1 MPTRPYSLATVNST
15 RLRVTR
21 GCSCLKVAAGQVISD
36 LKVKIMNASALD
48 KNADRNAYKILDAPA
63 GYAGRFDDSALPAG
77 WGLKYAADGVYLRF
91 NKGLMLII
99 R

>member
-1 MPTRPYSLATVNST
+1 MTTCSLSGDYE
-15 RLRVTR
+15 VTI
-21 GCSCLKVAAGQVISD
+21 GAEGADCSCLKVAAGQDISG
-36 LKVKIMNASALD
+36 LKVKVMNPETLD
-48 KNADRNAYKILDAPA
+48 RETSYKILDS
-63 GYAGRFDDSALPAG
+63 GYDKKFDESALPAG